1 MVQLSHSY
9 MTNGKTIALT
19 IWTFIGKVT
28 CLLFNMLST
37 FFIAFLSRSKH
48 LFLPWLQTA
57 SAVIWDQR
65 KGPSLLQTCPQDPL
79 RPVLWLHNSP
89 ATHSAQSFS
98 LPPLQMWV
106 PKGLPNQLS
115 AHRAPSQRC
124 FLGNNSGHKTPGR
137 TWGHRTSQGQPFI
150 LQNNDCFQYWK
161 ILSLSV
167 KLNGSL
173 YNEQR
178 WKVVY
183 L

>member
-28 CLLFNMLST
+28 SLLFNMLST

-48 LFLPWLQTA
+48 LFIPWLQTA
-57 SAVIWDQR
+57 TAVIWDQR

-115 AHRAPSQRC
+115 AHRASPSQRC
-124 FLGNNSGHKTPGR
+124 FLGNTIQDTRLGAELEVTEHLKVNLLSCRTMTAFNIGR
-137 TWGHRTSQGQPFI
+137 SYH
-150 LQNNDCFQYWK
+150 C
-161 ILSLSV
+161 LSNWMAHYIMN
-167 KLNGSL
+167 KD
-173 YNEQR
+173 E
-178 WKVVY
+178 K
-183 L
+183 